1 MKPMDETLGL
11 IESWIELTN
20 HRGAANPIAN
30 ILDYVLLITEV
41 EKVENIIFTF
51 AHMFASE
58 PRDGILGHQFIK
70 RLESFAACY
79 SQFLLLADFF

>member
-20 HRGAANPIAN
+20 HRGTANPIAN
-30 ILDYVLLITEV
+30 ILDYVLPITEV

-51 AHMFASE
+51 THLFASE
-58 PRDGILGHQFIK
+58 PRDGILGHQFNT
-70 RLESFAACY
+70 RLEYFAPSY
-79 SQFLLLADFF
+79 S